1 MRIHLLCLVVFMID
15 LDLCLSVSV
24 LWGLSRNDA
33 LISYFL

>member
-1 MRIHLLCLVVFMID
+1 VLMIN

-24 LWGLSRNDA
+24 LEGLSRNDT